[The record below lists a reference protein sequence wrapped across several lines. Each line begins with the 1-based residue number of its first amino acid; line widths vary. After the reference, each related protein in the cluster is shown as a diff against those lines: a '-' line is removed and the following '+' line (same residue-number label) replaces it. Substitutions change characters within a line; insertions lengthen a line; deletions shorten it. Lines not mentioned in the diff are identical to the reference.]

1 MKKSNLATIAGALL
15 LLAFST
21 SPLNGQT
28 PPYFFGKKHLAELNA
43 GLLRAPAPGTVTQSQ
58 PLNGASVETRA
69 FAGGTAAARYH
80 FSFLPRWS
88 AHAGIG
94 AGYYPF
100 SWRINATPEWL
111 GQERGFNNQ
120 RLDNSD
126 GVFFS
131 GNLGVAYHLLSGGK
145 HLLAIGGGLQGVYFS
160 ESKGG
165 SGIGIGE
172 GLAGPLQFSSVY
184 AYGKDTGGG
193 LFPAGYL
200 TVQYFQKVNEWL
212 VFSAALEGAWS
223 GEEPGEFSSTLT
235 GAGETLTGAYRQ
247 QYLPVSL
254 RVGLGYTFGN

>member
-1 MKKSNLATIAGALL
+1 MKKSYLAAIAGALL

-28 PPYFFGKKHLAELNA
+28 TPYFFGKKHLAELNA

-88 AHAGIG
+88 AHAGIS

-100 SWRINATPEWL
+100 SWRINATAEWL

-126 GVFFS
+126 GVFLS
-131 GNLGVAYHLLSGGK
+131 GNLGIAYHLLSGGK
-145 HLLAIGGGLQGVYFS
+145 HLLSIGGGLQGVYFPA
-160 ESKGG
+160 SKGG
-165 SGIGIGE
+165 GGIGIGE
-172 GLAGPLQFSSVY
+172 GLFGLLQFSTTY
-184 AYGKDTGGG
+184 AYGRDADTGI
-193 LFPAGYL
+193 FPAAYL
-200 TVQYFQKVNEWL
+200 IVQYFQKVNEWL
-212 VFSAALEGAWS
+212 VFSATLEGAWS
-223 GEEPGEFSSTLT
+223 GEKPGMFSSTLDGE
-235 GAGETLTGAYRQ
+235 GAILLGAYRQ

-254 RVGLGYTFGN
+254 RVGLGYTF